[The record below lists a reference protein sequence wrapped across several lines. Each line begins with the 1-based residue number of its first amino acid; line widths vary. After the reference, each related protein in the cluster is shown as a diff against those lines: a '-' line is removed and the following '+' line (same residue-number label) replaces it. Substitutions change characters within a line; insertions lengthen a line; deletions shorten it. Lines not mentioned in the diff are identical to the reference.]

1 MKKLKY
7 SSIPKELHL
16 IVTGEHG
23 KGVSFSFQRDKVPI
37 ILGVTL
43 FIILFLGIGTWKGI
57 IFFQQK
63 NIYSAQADSVTC
75 ELTDLRKNFDSKV
88 KAKVDVDD
96 ADWNRKM
103 NALAATLR
111 SRTSNVAVLKEEKQ
125 VLITR
130 YEQQIAATQLE
141 NGEKIT
147 ALSIKY
153 EEQIAGILEE
163 YHSDVATLE
172 QEKQAKQELLERI
185 VSRLDERSQIIESM
199 MSRIGVKV
207 KKEQRVANSGGPF
220 IAIDEAYSNRLL
232 DRSDQ
237 YIETIKKM
245 PLGYP
250 VTGKITSGYGR
261 RSDPFVRKEAFH
273 GGIDFKGRTGD
284 KIEATADGTVIKS
297 SYNKGLGHYVTLRH
311 GNGYET
317 VFGHMSKRLVKKGDK
332 VQRGQVVGLVGNTGR
347 STGSHLHYEVR
358 YRGKTVNPGK
368 FLSVAKLSFTVPQ

>member
-1 MKKLKY
+1 MKKISY

-23 KGVSFSFQRDKVPI
+23 KGVSFSFRRDNVPI
-37 ILGVTL
+37 ILGATL
-43 FIILFLGIGTWKGI
+43 FIIIFLAVGSWKGI
-57 IFFQQK
+57 VYFQQK
-63 NIYSAQADSVTC
+63 NIYSAQAASVGC
-75 ELTDLRKNFDSKV
+75 ELTDLQEDFDKKV
-88 KAKVDVDD
+88 QAEITARETV
-96 ADWNRKM
+96 WNQKM

-111 SRTSNVAVLKEEKQ
+111 QRTANVATLTQEKKVLVSSYEKQ
-125 VLITR
+125 LASAKQLNHDKLTALR
-130 YEQQIAATQLE
+130 NEYEAQIA
-141 NGEKIT
+141 
-147 ALSIKY
+147 S
-153 EEQIAGILEE
+153 ILEE
-163 YHSDVATLE
+163 YQLEVSDLK

-207 KKEQRVANSGGPF
+207 KKIDKAANSGGPF

-237 YIETIKKM
+237 YIETIKRM

-250 VTGKITSGYGR
+250 VTGRITSGYGR
-261 RSDPFVRKEAFH
+261 RSDPFVHKEAFH
-273 GGIDFKGRTGD
+273 SGIDFKGRIGD
-284 KIEATADGTVIKS
+284 KIEATADGLVIKS
-297 SYNKGLGHYVTLRH
+297 SYNKGLGDYVTLRH

-332 VQRGQVVGLVGNTGR
+332 VHRGQVIGLVGNTGR
-347 STGSHLHYEVR
+347 STGAHLHYEVR
-358 YRGKTVNPGK
+358 YRGKTVNPEK